1 MIKAH
6 SYDKQ
11 LFFSVAHRLVNNIFL
26 NKQNGVVSGIG
37 NECSVSKEG
46 TNLTVKDGF
55 FIVQGG
61 ILEVVEKETI
71 AIPSVTNKKAS
82 LIYEI
87 NLANQNTDEKFNQG
101 VFKIVVSSTSEYPT
115 LIQEKLT
122 ENSGVYQVLFANL
135 DIVSSTSITVHDK
148 RFFIDYEGI
157 YNYIK
162 KQIVD
167 IKNNNTYFLKENIL
181 VVEYSFKPTRYA
193 YDDGEPSHT
202 VSQLVLPTGWTYE
215 NCVLLSFTYTFGFS
229 DGIFDDPQ
237 VNDDFECINPIYNYK
252 SSDITYSYNGF
263 AETQS
268 NITDLVYAQ
277 ICKIND
283 SRAYLATRLDYY
295 CKGSGNPNKELH
307 FRAVIMKIE
316 NSNKVSLE
324 RLDFQNPDKYQ

>member
-46 TNLTVKDGF
+46 GNITVKDGF

-61 ILEVVEKETI
+61 ILEVVEKENI

-87 NLANQNTDEKFNQG
+87 DLSKQNTDEKFNQG
-101 VFKIVVSSTSEYPT
+101 NFKIVVSSTSDYPT

-122 ENSGVYQVLFANL
+122 ENTGVYQVLFANI
-135 DIVSSTSITVHDK
+135 DITSSSSVTIHDN

-157 YNYIK
+157 YDYIS
-162 KQIVD
+162 KQIIA
-167 IKNNNTYFLKENIL
+167 IKNNTAYFLKENFL
-181 VVEYSFKPTRYA
+181 VIESSFKPVRYA
-193 YDDGEPSHT
+193 YDDGNPSHT
-202 VSQLVLPTGWTYE
+202 VSQLVLPAGWTHE
-215 NCVLLSFTYTFGFS
+215 NSVLLSFTYTFGFS
-229 DGIFDDPQ
+229 DGVFDDPQ

-263 AETQS
+263 AETPS
-268 NITDLVYAQ
+268 NITDLVHSK

-283 SRAYLATRLDYY
+283 SRAYLSTQLDYY
-295 CKGSGNPNKELH
+295 CKGSGNPNTELH

-316 NSNKVSLE
+316 NFNKVSLE

>member
-202 VSQLVLPTGWTYE
+202 VSQLVLPTGWTHE
-215 NCVLLSFTYTFGFS
+215 NCVLLSFT
-229 DGIFDDPQ
+229 
-237 VNDDFECINPIYNYK
+237 
-252 SSDITYSYNGF
+252 
-263 AETQS
+263 
-268 NITDLVYAQ
+268 
-277 ICKIND
+277 
-283 SRAYLATRLDYY
+283 
-295 CKGSGNPNKELH
+295 
-307 FRAVIMKIE
+307 
-316 NSNKVSLE
+316 
-324 RLDFQNPDKYQ
+324 